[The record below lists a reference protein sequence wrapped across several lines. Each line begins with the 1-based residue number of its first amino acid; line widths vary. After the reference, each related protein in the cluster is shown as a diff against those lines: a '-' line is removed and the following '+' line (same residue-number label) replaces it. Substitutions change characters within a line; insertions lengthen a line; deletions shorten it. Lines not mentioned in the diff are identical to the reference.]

1 MIPLKWRESLVGIQR
16 SHEVRVLGQTNSC
29 MQTKPVTPFRYD
41 RKYFVSWIGFTLIEL
56 LVVIAIIAIL
66 ASMLLPALS
75 KAKSKAD
82 RIKCLNN
89 LKQIGLFMQLYT
101 DDNNDVFPGHR
112 NTGLNTDD
120 ANRSLTNWWGTTI
133 VSYGNN
139 ASNLFRC
146 PAIKGRRF
154 DNGVKWEWKFDP
166 HKVGYGYNGYFL
178 GIHPYAGDNL
188 TVAGISFATKPWFK
202 RTAVISP
209 AQNLLIGDAM
219 PKADGFWSSSLWW
232 PTSCMNEKASGS
244 KGFEGIEWI
253 RHLKTGVVVFNDGHS
268 EARKDQQINPPVD
281 PGSGQAKGLIN
292 SEFWDPLQRGKR

>member
-1 MIPLKWRESLVGIQR
+1 
-16 SHEVRVLGQTNSC
+16 
-29 MQTKPVTPFRYD
+29 MQTAHVGPFGSDLKESNSRL
-41 RKYFVSWIGFTLIEL
+41 GFTLIEL

-89 LKQIGLFMQLYT
+89 LKQIALFMHLYT
-101 DDNNDVFPGHR
+101 DDNNEVFPGHR

-146 PAIKGRRF
+146 PSIKGKRL
-154 DNGVKWEWKFDP
+154 DNGVRWEWKFDC

-178 GIHPYAGDNL
+178 GIHPYAGDDL
-188 TVAGISFATKPWFK
+188 TISGVNFRTRPWFK
-202 RTAVISP
+202 RTAVVSP
-209 AQNLLIGDAM
+209 AQNLVIGDAM
-219 PKADGFWSSSLWW
+219 PKSDGFWSSSLWW
-232 PTSCMNEKASGS
+232 PTSCMDQKASGS
-244 KGFEGIEWI
+244 KAFEGIDPI
-253 RHLKTGVVVFNDGHS
+253 RHLGSGVAVFNDGHS
-268 EARKDQQINPPVD
+268 EARKDAQINPPVD
-281 PGSGQAKGLIN
+281 PASGGAKGLIN

>member
-1 MIPLKWRESLVGIQR
+1 
-16 SHEVRVLGQTNSC
+16 
-29 MQTKPVTPFRYD
+29 MQTKQVVRFGSD
-41 RKYFVSWIGFTLIEL
+41 RKYFFPWLGFTLIEL

-101 DDNNDVFPGHR
+101 DDSNDVFPGHR

-139 ASNLFRC
+139 ASNLFHC
-146 PAIKGRRF
+146 PAIKGRRL
-154 DNGVKWEWKFDP
+154 DNGVKWVWKFDC
-166 HKVGYGYNGYFL
+166 HLVGYGYNAYFL
-178 GIHPYAGDNL
+178 GIHPYDGGDNL
-188 TVAGISFATKPWFK
+188 SVAGVNFATKPWFK
-202 RTAVISP
+202 RTAMISP

-232 PTSCMNEKASGS
+232 PTSCMDQKASSS
-244 KGFEGIEWI
+244 KGFEGIEWL
-253 RHLKTGVVVFNDGHS
+253 RHLNTGVVVFNDGHS
-268 EARKDQQINPPVD
+268 EARKDKQINPPVD
-281 PGSGQAKGLIN
+281 PASGSAKGLVN
-292 SEFWDPLQRGKR
+292 SEFWDPLQRRKP